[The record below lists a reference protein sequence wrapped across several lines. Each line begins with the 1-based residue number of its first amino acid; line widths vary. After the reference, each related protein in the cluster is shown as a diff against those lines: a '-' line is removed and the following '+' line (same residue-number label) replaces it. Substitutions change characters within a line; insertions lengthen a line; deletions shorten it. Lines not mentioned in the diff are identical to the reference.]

1 MGTWGYLLATAQPVR
16 HGCLRKR
23 MRARLM
29 VPLRAYLVLCLKR
42 RKNCESAAR
51 RATLT
56 CFCNPLISRVFKN
69 FCSLFSMY
77 TYIKRSLCTTLT
89 ALIGVFLLFN
99 KLLVQTARLW
109 RDRINGET
117 LAYVMSDFF
126 FVNPTHAKGQLIS
139 EGYFGVFKSPK
150 NQFFWKISAL
160 PSKMG
165 QVIKK

>member
-1 MGTWGYLLATAQPVR
+1 
-16 HGCLRKR
+16 
-23 MRARLM
+23 
-29 VPLRAYLVLCLKR
+29 
-42 RKNCESAAR
+42 
-51 RATLT
+51 
-56 CFCNPLISRVFKN
+56 
-69 FCSLFSMY
+69 MY

-150 NQFFWKISAL
+150 KQNNFFEGFL
-160 PSKMG
+160 PYPLKW
-165 QVIKK
+165 VK